1 VSVFSPTSTGVFSQT
16 KGSNK
21 GTCIAGTGNSHFS
34 YAVAVKNELEGIST
48 EIIALRET
56 LRGESAREDALV
68 NQKLSRF
75 DEFRL
80 HVID

>member
-1 VSVFSPTSTGVFSQT
+1 
-16 KGSNK
+16 
-21 GTCIAGTGNSHFS
+21 
-34 YAVAVKNELEGIST
+34 
-48 EIIALRET
+48 
-56 LRGESAREDALV
+56 V